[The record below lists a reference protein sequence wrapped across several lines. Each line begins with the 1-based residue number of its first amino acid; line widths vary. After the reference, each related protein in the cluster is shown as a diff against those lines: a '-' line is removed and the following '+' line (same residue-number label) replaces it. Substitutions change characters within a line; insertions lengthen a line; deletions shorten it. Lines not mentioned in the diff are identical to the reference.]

1 MALAYLCSK
10 YFTSVLQLVE
20 KSGITTDYDAAL
32 FENMVGVMSD
42 AQKAGL
48 VRSDTCMYI
57 TAAQRAA
64 RYL

>member
-1 MALAYLCSK
+1 MTLAYLCSK
-10 YFTSVLQLVE
+10 CFIGVLQLVE

-48 VRSDTCMYI
+48 VRSDTC
-57 TAAQRAA
+57 T
-64 RYL
+64 